1 MRDTKAHWESSERI
15 CEEEQK
21 IGVSVV
27 AKEAVK
33 RKLDYDSSER
43 WGDGP
48 RRPHLRGRKDKD
60 C

>member
-1 MRDTKAHWESSERI
+1 M
-15 CEEEQK
+15 
-21 IGVSVV
+21 VSVV
-27 AKEAVK
+27 VKEAVK

-48 RRPHLRGRKDKD
+48 RRPHLRGRKDVRTPKTSVDGKVRD